1 MAEYWCSFKRV
12 STQLYRGIDQAL
24 SSSWRPE
31 SWYADPKVFFSH
43 ILKRH
48 PPIMLI
54 FELICN
60 WSPVGYDKVIYDR
73 LQGTLKIE
81 RPIYFF
87 LLESDSSKQ
96 TNATA
101 RLKKIKLSCSLLV
114 GKEECKCGW
123 NCIREKKEIRS
134 QISKRFPLIA
144 ISMNYTGRI

>member
-101 RLKKIKLSCSLLV
+101 LFSARGKGRVQMWVELYQRKKGDPITNFKKISINSYQYELY
-114 GKEECKCGW
+114 
-123 NCIREKKEIRS
+123 R
-134 QISKRFPLIA
+134 
-144 ISMNYTGRI
+144 